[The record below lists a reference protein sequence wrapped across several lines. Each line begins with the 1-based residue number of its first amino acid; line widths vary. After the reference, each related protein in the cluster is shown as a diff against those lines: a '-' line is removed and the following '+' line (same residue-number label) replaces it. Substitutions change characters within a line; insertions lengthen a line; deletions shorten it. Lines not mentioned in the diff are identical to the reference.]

1 MHPQYRELLMRLM
14 SIFIGSF
21 INHNNELIVIPR
33 NNTYFMLKDC
43 QTEKDI
49 IAKVLMWCSRTCYK
63 AQPYKSKAKNRQYQE
78 LNTQRLS
85 EFLGVTLSVED
96 VGLIYERLGNGI
108 DKELTYQ
115 FIDSGYDMKILQKS
129 KENDKWY

>member
-1 MHPQYRELLMRLM
+1 MHPQYREILMRLM

-63 AQPYKSKAKNRQYQE
+63 AQPYKSKTKNRQYQE

-85 EFLGVTLSVED
+85 EFLGVPLSVED